1 MAVWSS
7 HPVLSVGGRRP
18 NGIWS
23 WKQDATITNRSC
35 GSATQPL
42 QALASLLKMQMII
55 APTDALVEMRWN
67 GAHRSTFKISNCWRP
82 VAGLTFPPRRLIK
95 RARDSSLCLTE
106 ELRAKGLSVHP
117 NSPGCL
123 GSRLARVAVSAL
135 SNFIKLPGQKPSPVV
150 LALKP
155 HKSKQNPPPASLLG
169 SNCLLLQKW
178 E

>member
-1 MAVWSS
+1 MGLLFYSW
-7 HPVLSVGGRRP
+7 LSDLHIPCYPWGEGGLM
-18 NGIWS
+18 GFG
-23 WKQDATITNRSC
+23 A
-35 GSATQPL
+35 GSRMPPL
-42 QALASLLKMQMII
+42 LIDRVALASLLKMQMTI
-55 APTDALVEMRWN
+55 APTDTLVEMRWN
-67 GAHRSTFKISNCWRP
+67 EAHRSTFKISNCWRP